1 MELTE
6 IQKKLLAISKPRN
19 KEVIERAKK
28 RKGKL
33 KRERKLNMT
42 TEDKAKAYG
51 EAGGTFYKK
60 SNETKESEDERI
72 RKNCIHFLELQ
83 KSHHASTVEIEECI
97 AWLEKP
103 GQKETVWN
111 KEDEENMNNVLYILN
126 QLEYTSYEEDDIAEK
141 AINWFKSLKDRLCS
155 NNEYDKDMLGAIAY
169 CIKNNRPLEKEH
181 IVWLEKQDNYNG
193 LVEKAKAYN
202 EAHMQDVRERAA
214 IAALSGTLSDPNT
227 VGNFEQFADVAVGYA
242 DALIERLKKK

>member
-1 MELTE
+1 
-6 IQKKLLAISKPRN
+6 
-19 KEVIERAKK
+19 
-28 RKGKL
+28 
-33 KRERKLNMT
+33 MT
-42 TEDKAKAYG
+42 TEDKAKIYDGAN
-51 EAGGTFYKK
+51 GTFYKK
-60 SNETKESEDERI
+60 SDEPKESEDKRI
-72 RKNCIHFLELQ
+72 RENCIHFLELQ

-97 AWLEKP
+97 AWLEKQR
-103 GQKETVWN
+103 QKETVWN

-202 EAHMQDVRERAA
+202 EAHLQDVRERAA
-214 IAALSGTLSDPNT
+214 IAAMQTLIREKYDASNGYLFSPSVASDAL
-227 VGNFEQFADVAVGYA
+227 EYA
-242 DALIERLKKK
+242 DALIEKLNSYE